1 MKLSKVSQQLR
12 DLEDEGDNDN
22 DNDNGGD
29 NDNDNGDENN
39 DWQDG
44 EYEEYEEDDT
54 VAVFVLGRIL
64 ANLVL
69 YILVYES
76 NKYSLFPSI
85 LKPSQAVMP

>member
-1 MKLSKVSQQLR
+1 MKLSKVAQQLR

-22 DNDNGGD
+22 DNGGD
-29 NDNDNGDENN
+29 NENGDENN

-64 ANLVL
+64 ENLVL
-69 YILVYES
+69 YI
-76 NKYSLFPSI
+76 
-85 LKPSQAVMP
+85 